1 MEHRF
6 ITGDC
11 LQEMSLLPS
20 NSVDL
25 VFTSPPYED
34 ARTYG
39 IGFSAAGDEWVR
51 WCVPRVMECLR
62 VCKGMVCWV
71 VEGRTRGYR
80 YSNAPM
86 RLAVAAEYAGA
97 VPRKPPI
104 YNRVG
109 IPGSG
114 GPDWF
119 RNDYEFVLSWTRKAG
134 KLPWSDNTA
143 MGHPPKWL
151 PGGVPSH
158 RTKNGDRVNRLSRE
172 EKLAL
177 GSKLHTKRDANQMRT
192 QVYLPPNKAN
202 PGNVVKCHGGG
213 GRLGSMLCHENEA
226 PFPEKL
232 AEFFIASLCPPGGTV
247 LDPFGGS
254 GTVAAVCERLGRNS
268 ISIDIRANQTALQ
281 KRRMAEVTSKEC
293 AA

>member
-11 LQEMSLLPS
+11 LHEMSLLGA

-134 KLPWSDNTA
+134 KLLWSDNTA
-143 MGHPPKWL
+143 MGHPPKFG
-151 PGGVPSH
+151 PGGAPSH
-158 RTKNGDRVNRLSRE
+158 RLADGTRVNGSRSTDRRPTGE
-172 EKLAL
+172 LKPRVY
-177 GSKLHTKRDANQMRT
+177 KPPKRS
-192 QVYLPPNKAN
+192 N
-202 PGNVVKCHGGG
+202 PGNIIECHGGG
-213 GRLGSMLCHENEA
+213 GHLGSKLAHENEA

-232 AEFFIASLCPPGGTV
+232 AEFFIASMCPPGGTV

-281 KRRMAEVTSKEC
+281 MRRMAEVTSKEC